1 MIKQFAERNNLR
13 LFFAVFDGKLSDMGL
28 AKTKEYFYTT
38 EEYLGIDRA
47 TDERFEYVDGEI
59 YQMAGES
66 GEHGDICTNLVR
78 ELSIQAKSKNC
89 RVRSKDT
96 KVQSG
101 ALSNKGNQVMKGM
114 FSYPDVVVICGNP
127 EYHDKHRDIILN
139 PKVIIEVLSD
149 STENFDRHDKFT
161 RYRMFNPTL
170 SDYLL
175 VSQDE
180 PVVEHFVRAEDNS
193 WTLFT
198 YVGLD
203 KVFKI
208 KSIDC
213 ELKLSE
219 IYDLI
224 EFSDDILASL
234 AESHYN

>member
-1 MIKQFAERNNLR
+1 
-13 LFFAVFDGKLSDMGL
+13 MGL
-28 AKTKEYFYTT
+28 AKKQEYFYTT
-38 EEYLGIDRA
+38 EEYLEIDRA
-47 TDERFEYVDGEI
+47 TEERFEYVDGEV

-66 GEHGDICTNLVR
+66 GEHGDICTNLVS
-78 ELSIQAKSKNC
+78 ELRTLLKSKGKKC

-114 FSYPDVVVICGNP
+114 FSYPDIVVICGTP
-127 EYHDKHRDIILN
+127 EYHDKHKDIILN

-149 STENFDRHDKFT
+149 STKDFDRHNKFS

-170 SDYLL
+170 TDYIL

-180 PVVEHFVRAEDNS
+180 PIVEHFVRGENDQ

-203 KVFKI
+203 KSFRI
-208 KSIDC
+208 DSIDC
-213 ELKLSE
+213 ELKLTE
-219 IYDLI
+219 VFDLI
-224 EFSDDILASL
+224 EFSDEVLREL
-234 AESHYN
+234 EENHYY